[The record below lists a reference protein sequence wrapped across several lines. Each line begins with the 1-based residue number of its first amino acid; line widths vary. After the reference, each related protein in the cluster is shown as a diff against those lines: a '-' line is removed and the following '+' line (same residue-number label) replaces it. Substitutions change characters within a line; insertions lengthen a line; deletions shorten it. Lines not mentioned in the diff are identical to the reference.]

1 MITKNNITEFYEKY
15 RKNLEMEDFLNES
28 VLRAEDEESWIE
40 RLRAKSKGLRD
51 MYIENET
58 MLNLYL
64 RPFLEQES
72 LLTEELSEEF
82 FQQITI
88 MNSLGYCDRVTCIAI
103 GEVLQHYF
111 EKNGNYHHWIRTTHF
126 LGGFYSRYS
135 TVADVE
141 KCLACFDLEREQLPR
156 YEQIDDWDVRKN
168 IMLSFY
174 PLKFR

>member
-15 RKNLEMEDFLNES
+15 RKNLEMEDLLNES

-51 MYIENET
+51 MYIENEA

-72 LLTEELSEEF
+72 LLTEELAEEF

-111 EKNGNYHHWIRTTHF
+111 EKNGNYHHWIRQHIFWEASTAVTVRWQMWKNAWHVST
-126 LGGFYSRYS
+126 LRGNNCLVMSR
-135 TVADVE
+135 
-141 KCLACFDLEREQLPR
+141 
-156 YEQIDDWDVRKN
+156 
-168 IMLSFY
+168 
-174 PLKFR
+174 

>member
-1 MITKNNITEFYEKY
+1 
-15 RKNLEMEDFLNES
+15 MEDLLNES
-28 VLRAEDEESWIE
+28 VHWAEDEESWIE
-40 RLRAKSKGLRD
+40 RLKAKSKGLRG
-51 MYIENET
+51 MYIENEA

-72 LLTEELSEEF
+72 LLTEELAEEF

-111 EKNGNYHHWIRTTHF
+111 EKRKLSSLDPTTHF

-141 KCLACFDLEREQLPR
+141 NA
-156 YEQIDDWDVRKN
+156 WHVR
-168 IMLSFY
+168 
-174 PLKFR
+174 P